1 MKYIRLYK
9 EGGGPFSDE
18 RHVIPLSAIS
28 TVMPFSAAKIYVYG
42 ASGEKRQELDGAS
55 LTTADVALFNK
66 KMAEVAEK
74 SYPDNVVDWWP
85 ITGSLNGITIA

>member
-28 TVMPFSAAKIYVYG
+28 TVMPFSAGKMYVYG
-42 ASGEKRQELDGAS
+42 ASGEKIQELNGAS
-55 LTTADVALFNK
+55 LTPADVVLFNK
-66 KMAEVAEK
+66 KMAEVAGK
-74 SYPDNVVDWWP
+74 AYPDNVVDWWP
-85 ITGSLNGITIA
+85 ITGTINSITIA

>member
-28 TVMPFSAAKIYVYG
+28 TVMPGGATKINVYG
-42 ASGEKRQELDGAS
+42 ASGEKIQELNGAS
-55 LTTADVALFNK
+55 LTTADTNLFNK
-66 KMAEVAEK
+66 KMAEVAGK
-74 SYPDNVVDWWP
+74 AYPDNVVDFWP
-85 ITGSLNGITIA
+85 ITGNITSITIA

>member
-28 TVMPFSAAKIYVYG
+28 TVMPGSAIKISVYG
-42 ASGEKRQELDGAS
+42 ASGEKIQQLDGAS
-55 LTTADVALFNK
+55 LTAADVTLFNK
-66 KMAEVAEK
+66 KMKEVAEK
-74 SYPDNVVDWWP
+74 AYPDNVVDWWP
-85 ITGSLNGITIA
+85 ITGSITGITIV

>member
-28 TVMPFSAAKIYVYG
+28 TVMPAGATKISVYG
-42 ASGEKRQELDGAS
+42 ASGEKIQELDGVS
-55 LTTADVALFNK
+55 LTAADVALFNK

-74 SYPDNVVDWWP
+74 AYPDNVVDWWP
-85 ITGSLNGITIA
+85 ITGSISGITIA